1 MRSLDFG
8 GLTAGSFTGE
18 SIGVVLGD
26 SLEWIAREYAQVT
39 GREVIELPASAL
51 SGGAAAD
58 ALGRNATVVVSADRV
73 SRSLLMR
80 FSQDD
85 IWVLTA
91 RSSSGFLSL
100 LRRMS
105 RQRPSIEYRAVSGM
119 EDGEV
124 SQVRPLAAMTSKQVD
139 ILTINAHGWDCML
152 HFADGVIC
160 GKQDGMV
167 PEMAGPGIPS
177 CFTSP
182 GTCRRIDV
190 KPADRIRFSSI
201 RASIIYVN
209 SCRSLRLNHP
219 AEDNYWSLAMSALDG
234 FACAYVS
241 TPWMVV
247 PSPSSPEL
255 FREELAAG
263 ASLGDAMSRVNQAIR
278 MDGSAFGTFNLIG
291 DGGFCPVAPDEAPGA
306 SAGARSPAT
315 PGRSLSAPPAVTS
328 VTDDRLSRVL
338 SILTRLFQSSEQ
350 GIDVLASEPLDCLGR
365 IRGSVD
371 GWVNGSN
378 GEARQSAAQLSEWER
393 EASRLQDRAVRY
405 LVDRASGLGYDYSTE
420 WAEPRRAGA
429 PQQAD
434 GCVHCGSGDIWKWH
448 VTHGIWQEPLAIW
461 ECSECTEVGAGD
473 PGLLARLSVHVPAK
487 MLLGETFEVVVTIAA
502 GSPAIDEITVGVTI
516 ANEDRYGGNLAAV
529 QSVSSEV
536 GGECRVGFTGWFD
549 PSDSPNVN
557 DRRQV
562 VVFLGHLGRFASAKR
577 PIWVQAPAG

>member
-1 MRSLDFG
+1 VPSPDFG

-18 SIGVVLGD
+18 FIGVVAGD
-26 SLEWIAREYAQVT
+26 SLERIAREYAQAT

-51 SGGAAAD
+51 SGGTAAD
-58 ALGRNATVVVSADRV
+58 ALGRNATVVVSADRI

-91 RSSSGFLSL
+91 RSARSFLSL

-105 RQRPSIEYRAVSGM
+105 RQQPGIEYRAVSGL
-119 EDGEV
+119 ENGKLA
-124 SQVRPLAAMTSKQVD
+124 QVRPLAAEMSKQAGVLAID
-139 ILTINAHGWDCML
+139 AHGWDCML

-160 GKQDGMV
+160 GKQDGVV
-167 PEMAGPGIPS
+167 PELAGPGIPS

-190 KPADRIRFSSI
+190 RPEDRIRFSSI

-219 AEDNYWSLAMSALDG
+219 VEENYWSLAMSALDG

-247 PSPSSPEL
+247 PRPASPDL
-255 FREELAAG
+255 FTEELVAG
-263 ASLGDAMSRVNQAIR
+263 ASLGDAVSRVNQAIR
-278 MDGSAFGTFNLIG
+278 LDGSAFGTFNLIG
-291 DGGFCPVAPDEAPGA
+291 DGGFCPVALPSAPAPA
-306 SAGARSPAT
+306 SARSPVT
-315 PGRSLSAPPAVTS
+315 LGRSPSAPPAGPP

-338 SILTRLFQSSEQ
+338 SVLTRLFQSAEQ

-365 IRGSVD
+365 IRGSVH
-371 GWVNGSN
+371 GWVNGGN
-378 GEARQSAAQLSEWER
+378 GEARQSAAQLPEWER
-393 EASRLQDRAVRY
+393 EASQLQDRAIRY
-405 LVDRASGLGYDYSTE
+405 LVDRASGFGYDYSTE
-420 WAEPRRAGA
+420 WAEPRRASA
-429 PQQAD
+429 PRRAD
-434 GCVHCGSGDIWKWH
+434 ACAHCGTGDIWKWQ

-473 PGLLARLSVHVPAK
+473 PGLLTRLSVHVPDK
-487 MLLGETFEVVVTIAA
+487 VPLGETFGVAVTVAA
-502 GSPAIDEITVGVTI
+502 GSPAIDEITVGITI

-529 QSVSSEV
+529 QSVSCEAD
-536 GGECRVGFTGWFD
+536 GACRAGFTGWFD
-549 PSDSPNVN
+549 PADSPNVN
-557 DRRQV
+557 DKRQV

-577 PIWVQAPAG
+577 PIWVHAPAG